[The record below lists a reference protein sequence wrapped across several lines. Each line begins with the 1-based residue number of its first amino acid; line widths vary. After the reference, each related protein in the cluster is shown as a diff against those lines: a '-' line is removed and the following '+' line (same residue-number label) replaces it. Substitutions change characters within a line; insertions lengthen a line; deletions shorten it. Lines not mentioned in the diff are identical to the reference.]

1 MTVLLFCLVI
11 LLCALVWLLIKE
23 VRNTNIR
30 VKAVESATVQAKS
43 DLMFLTQRVVML
55 EELDA
60 SSDEHGAV

>member
-30 VKAVESATVQAKS
+30 VKTVESATVQVKS

-60 SSDEHGAV
+60 SSDEHGVV